1 MTTNTHT
8 LQIEEIL
15 ELLPHRFPFLLVDR
29 VLDFEEGRFLRAVKN
44 VSVNEPFFQGHFPG
58 KPIFPGVLILEAM
71 AQATGILAF
80 KSVGKLEPGELYY
93 FAGIDEARFKRPV
106 VPGDQMIMEVTF
118 EKTRR
123 GLTRFKGV
131 ALVDGKV
138 VCEATMMCA
147 RSREA
152 RYVIDKSAFVHPTAI
167 VEEGASIGANAHIGP
182 FCIVGPHVEIG
193 EGTVLKSHV
202 VVNGHTKIG
211 RDNEIYQF
219 ASIGEVNQD
228 LKYAGEPTRVE
239 IGDRNRIRESVT
251 IHRGTVQGGG
261 LTKVGSDNLLMIN
274 AHIAH
279 DCTVGNR
286 CILANNATLA
296 GHVSV
301 DDFAIIGG
309 MTAVHQFCIIGAH
322 VMVGGCS
329 GVAQDVPPYVIAQ
342 GNHATPFGVNIEG
355 LKRRGFSREAITAIR
370 NAYKLIYRSGKTLD
384 EVKPEIAE
392 LAETYPEVKAFTD
405 FFARSTRGL
414 IR

>member
-1 MTTNTHT
+1 
-8 LQIEEIL
+8 
-15 ELLPHRFPFLLVDR
+15 
-29 VLDFEEGRFLRAVKN
+29 
-44 VSVNEPFFQGHFPG
+44 
-58 KPIFPGVLILEAM
+58 
-71 AQATGILAF
+71 
-80 KSVGKLEPGELYY
+80 
-93 FAGIDEARFKRPV
+93 
-106 VPGDQMIMEVTF
+106 
-118 EKTRR
+118 
-123 GLTRFKGV
+123 
-131 ALVDGKV
+131 
-138 VCEATMMCA
+138 
-147 RSREA
+147 
-152 RYVIDKSAFVHPTAI
+152 VIDKSAFIHPSAI
-167 VEEGASIGANAHIGP
+167 VEDGAVIGANAHIGP

-202 VVNGHTKIG
+202 VVNGHTTIG

-251 IHRGTVQGGG
+251 IHRGTEQGGG
-261 LTKVGSDNLLMIN
+261 LTKVGSDNLMMVN
-274 AHIAH
+274 AHVAH

-355 LKRRGFSREAITAIR
+355 LKRRGFSREAIHAVR
-370 NAYKLIYRSGKTLD
+370 NAYKILYRSGKTF
-384 EVKPEIAE
+384 EEAKPEIAQI
-392 LAETYPEVKAFTD
+392 AEQHPEVKAFVE

>member
-1 MTTNTHT
+1 M
-8 LQIEEIL
+8 
-15 ELLPHRFPFLLVDR
+15 
-29 VLDFEEGRFLRAVKN
+29 
-44 VSVNEPFFQGHFPG
+44 
-58 KPIFPGVLILEAM
+58 
-71 AQATGILAF
+71 
-80 KSVGKLEPGELYY
+80 
-93 FAGIDEARFKRPV
+93 
-106 VPGDQMIMEVTF
+106 
-118 EKTRR
+118 
-123 GLTRFKGV
+123 
-131 ALVDGKV
+131 
-138 VCEATMMCA
+138 
-147 RSREA
+147 
-152 RYVIDKSAFVHPTAI
+152 IDKTAFIHPSAI
-167 VEEGASIGANAHIGP
+167 VEEGAVIGANANIGP
-182 FCIVGPHVEIG
+182 FCIVGANVVIG

-202 VVNGHTKIG
+202 VVNGHTTIG

-274 AHIAH
+274 AHVAH
-279 DCTVGNR
+279 DCTVGDR

-296 GHVSV
+296 GHVSL
-301 DDFAIIGG
+301 DDYVIIGG

-329 GVAQDVPPYVIAQ
+329 GVAQDVPPFVIAQ

-370 NAYKLIYRSGKTLD
+370 NAYKLLYRSGKTLD
-384 EVKPEIAE
+384 EAKPEIAE
-392 LAETYPEVKAFTD
+392 LAAQHAEVQPFYD